1 VKFLRSHLMGQWH
14 SASSETGSVVVDP
27 TTEVS
32 LATVSSSG
40 VDFQAA
46 VEFSRG
52 TGGSA
57 LRELTFSQR
66 GELLIA
72 MSKAIHS
79 KREELLELSM
89 QSCGS
94 TRKDSKFDIDG
105 ATGTLY
111 HYGALGKELGDSVR
125 LADGEGE
132 ALGRNAVYWGRHGR
146 LSRNGVAIHI
156 NAFNFPA
163 WGFAEKAA
171 AAILAGMPVI
181 TKPASSTSI
190 VTERCIDAVVEA
202 GVLPEGVLGLI
213 CGSVGD
219 LFDHLTGQDVVA
231 FTGSASTAFRIRS
244 HENLLR
250 QSTRVNVE
258 ADSLNAAILGPDV
271 EPGSEVWNLF
281 VREVA
286 REVTQKSGQ
295 KCTAIRR
302 ILSPIDRI
310 DQLQDALCEEMQS
323 RVVGNPF
330 DEKVNVGPLATADQ
344 LSSVL
349 DGTARLREVAEL
361 IHGSGERIEGV
372 GAEQG
377 KGYFFGPTLLK
388 LREGATD
395 ELVHDLEVFG
405 PVSTICPYDG
415 EAASAACLN
424 SKGKG
429 TLVTSVYS
437 DSEEWTFDLLQRCGS
452 WSGRFYLASEKMA
465 SQAPGSGVALPQ
477 SLHGGPGR
485 AGGGEELGGIRALD
499 LYTQRVALQ
508 GTRRSVERFIGDR

>member
-1 VKFLRSHLMGQWH
+1 M
-14 SASSETGSVVVDP
+14 
-27 TTEVS
+27 
-32 LATVSSSG
+32 
-40 VDFQAA
+40 
-46 VEFSRG
+46 
-52 TGGSA
+52 
-57 LRELTFSQR
+57 
-66 GELLIA
+66 
-72 MSKAIHS
+72 
-79 KREELLELSM
+79 
-89 QSCGS
+89 
-94 TRKDSKFDIDG
+94 
-105 ATGTLY
+105 
-111 HYGALGKELGDSVR
+111 
-125 LADGEGE
+125 
-132 ALGRNAVYWGRHGR
+132 
-146 LSRNGVAIHI
+146 
-156 NAFNFPA
+156 
-163 WGFAEKAA
+163 
-171 AAILAGMPVI
+171 
-181 TKPASSTSI
+181 
-190 VTERCIDAVVEA
+190 
-202 GVLPEGVLGLI
+202 
-213 CGSVGD
+213 
-219 LFDHLTGQDVVA
+219 
-231 FTGSASTAFRIRS
+231 
-244 HENLLR
+244 
-250 QSTRVNVE
+250 
-258 ADSLNAAILGPDV
+258 
-271 EPGSEVWNLF
+271 WNLF

-477 SLHGGPGR
+477 SLHGGPRKGWWR
-485 AGGGEELGGIRALD
+485 
-499 LYTQRVALQ
+499 
-508 GTRRSVERFIGDR
+508 

>member
-1 VKFLRSHLMGQWH
+1 
-14 SASSETGSVVVDP
+14 
-27 TTEVS
+27 
-32 LATVSSSG
+32 
-40 VDFQAA
+40 
-46 VEFSRG
+46 
-52 TGGSA
+52 
-57 LRELTFSQR
+57 
-66 GELLIA
+66 
-72 MSKAIHS
+72 
-79 KREELLELSM
+79 
-89 QSCGS
+89 
-94 TRKDSKFDIDG
+94 
-105 ATGTLY
+105 
-111 HYGALGKELGDSVR
+111 
-125 LADGEGE
+125 
-132 ALGRNAVYWGRHGR
+132 
-146 LSRNGVAIHI
+146 
-156 NAFNFPA
+156 
-163 WGFAEKAA
+163 
-171 AAILAGMPVI
+171 
-181 TKPASSTSI
+181 
-190 VTERCIDAVVEA
+190 
-202 GVLPEGVLGLI
+202 
-213 CGSVGD
+213 
-219 LFDHLTGQDVVA
+219 VVA

-508 GTRRSVERFIGDR
+508 GTRRSVERFIGER